1 MNPREGNG
9 NPPDPRTCY
18 PHSDGSAVAVKG
30 GVEAIASSPA
40 PSQAKVAGLRYGNAG
55 SRCRRL
61 WPRIGNR
68 SLLRQSRNRT
78 LGIFTMPTTKPLE
91 NQDSAFRR
99 VVDYFLRT
107 EKKDGERLGSAKPKR
122 LGRQR
127 KKPSTKAKS

>member
-1 MNPREGNG
+1 
-9 NPPDPRTCY
+9 
-18 PHSDGSAVAVKG
+18 
-30 GVEAIASSPA
+30 
-40 PSQAKVAGLRYGNAG
+40 
-55 SRCRRL
+55 
-61 WPRIGNR
+61 
-68 SLLRQSRNRT
+68 
-78 LGIFTMPTTKPLE
+78 MPTTKPLE